1 MSEPNST
8 RNPNELF
15 GKVELFLVRFAVFVI
30 FLVGLYKVVADTLGK
45 LLK

>member
-1 MSEPNST
+1 MSEPNSP
-8 RNPNELF
+8 RNPNEFF
-15 GKVELFLVRFAVFVI
+15 GKVELFLVRCAVFVI